1 MNRKIDDLGR
11 MVIPKEMRDKLNI
24 KTGDELKIELV
35 GKKIMVSKANDK
47 FDDYLTELY
56 EMEPK
61 ENKMLIQEIY
71 KAYKELG

>member
-11 MVIPKEMRDKLNI
+11 MVIPKEMRDELNI
-24 KTGDELKIELV
+24 KTGDKLKIELV

>member
-71 KAYKELG
+71 KAYKELR